1 MEQLEEYSSYN
12 LFLDY
17 LRGEKKKKIFKCE
30 CILLIKVEVPTTFF
44 DSRVPSSGQSYL
56 LNTIGWKEHCF

>member
-1 MEQLEEYSSYN
+1 MEQLEEYSSSN
-12 LFLDY
+12 LFLDF
-17 LRGEKKKKIFKCE
+17 LRGKKKKFKCE